1 MKVAVLEVRYAG
13 GLELTDYVLVKT
25 SSRLTLS
32 PRLSALL
39 GILEKSERRITMRIK
54 VDGVTYRVE
63 CKQDGEYVVGARLSL
78 GERWLS
84 RLRLFEAPTESQ
96 RRLNGRFA
104 HLLSAWALIGAGYLV
119 YATKTWDVRVIIET
133 VLLCF
138 ISLTLFVVGH
148 ICFSDVRQPTR

>member
-1 MKVAVLEVRYAG
+1 MKVAVLELRYAG
-13 GLELTDYVLVKT
+13 GLELTDHVVVQT

-39 GILEKSERRITMRIK
+39 DILEKSERQVSMIVK
-54 VDGVTYRVE
+54 VDEVSYRVE
-63 CKQDGEYVVGARLSL
+63 RKQDGDYFVGARLSS

-96 RRLNGRFA
+96 RRLNGQFA
-104 HLLSAWALIGAGYLV
+104 HLLSAWALIGAGYSV
-119 YATKTWDVRVIIET
+119 YTTKTWDLRLVIET

-138 ISLTLFVVGH
+138 TSLTLFVVGH
-148 ICFSDVRQPTR
+148 ICFSDVHRPDR

>member
-13 GLELTDYVLVKT
+13 GLDLTDYVVVQT
-25 SSRLTLS
+25 STRLTLS

-39 GILEKSERRITMRIK
+39 GILEKSERQISMTVK
-54 VDGVTYRVE
+54 VDGVSYRVE
-63 CKQDGEYVVGARLSL
+63 RKQDGEYVVGARLGF

-96 RRLNGRFA
+96 RRLNGQFA

-119 YATKTWDVRVIIET
+119 YATKTWDLRVIIET

-138 ISLTLFVVGH
+138 TSLTLFVVGH
-148 ICFSDVRQPTR
+148 TCFSEVHKPGR

>member
-13 GLELTDYVLVKT
+13 GLDLTDHVVVQT

-39 GILEKSERRITMRIK
+39 GILEKSERQISMSVK
-54 VDGVTYRVE
+54 VDGVSYRVE
-63 CKQDGEYVVGARLSL
+63 RKQDGEYVVGARLSL
-78 GERWLS
+78 VERSLS
-84 RLRLFEAPTESQ
+84 SLRLFEAPTESQ

-119 YATKTWDVRVIIET
+119 YATKTWDLRVIIET
-133 VLLCF
+133 ALLCF
-138 ISLTLFVVGH
+138 TSLTLFVVGH
-148 ICFSDVRQPTR
+148 ICFSDVQTPGR